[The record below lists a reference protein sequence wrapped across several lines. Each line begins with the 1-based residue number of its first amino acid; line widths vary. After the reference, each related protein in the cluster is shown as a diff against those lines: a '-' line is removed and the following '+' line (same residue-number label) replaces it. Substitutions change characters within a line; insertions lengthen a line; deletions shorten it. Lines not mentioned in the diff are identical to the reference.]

1 MTGRSLRPLAGVLAA
16 LAMSLTGTRVS
27 AIALPWFVLVTTG
40 SATMT
45 GLVAFCEMAPYVLV
59 KLFLGPLADHL
70 GPRRVSWASDVVS
83 AAGAGA
89 VALLH
94 ALGLLAF
101 PVLLGLVALIGAA
114 RGPGDLAKEIMVP
127 EAAERG
133 RIPLE
138 RAAALSGVT
147 ERLAATV
154 GPAMGGALVAL
165 AGPLAGLAASGAC
178 FALGSAVIVWA
189 LPRARTPDAGRPA
202 PARASTEGPLA
213 AQTSPKTVQA
223 SAKGAV
229 TVQASPQGAV
239 PVQASAEGVVPL
251 QTADHG
257 PGRDSAGGAGE
268 RAGYWRRFAEGIGFL
283 RGEPILLALALM
295 VAVTNLLDAAFAQV
309 LVPVWARE
317 SGHGPAVIGLNSSVM
332 GLAAV
337 GGSLVAAAVAHRM
350 RRRVV
355 FFVAF
360 LLAGPPRFLVLAM
373 DAPVWVIVIVFA
385 MSGLS
390 GGLINPILGA
400 IFFERVPRRLLG
412 RVNALTDSLAWA
424 GIPVGGLI
432 AGAAVAA
439 AGLSPVLVA
448 CGATYF
454 LTIGL
459 TGLRR
464 EWREM
469 DRSRGGGSP
478 AVSASVDRSRGEES
492 PAVSASMDRSRGEGP
507 PAASASMDQPGRVE
521 PPPLRA
527 RPRGAD
533 RSGGAAGGQHGG
545 DLAGQGRIGRER
557 LEDGQP

>member
-1 MTGRSLRPLAGVLAA
+1 MTPPVTGRSLRPLAGVLAA
-16 LAMSLTGTRVS
+16 MAMSLTGTRVS

-40 SATMT
+40 SAAMT

-59 KLFLGPLADHL
+59 KLLVGPLVDHL
-70 GPRRVSWASDVVS
+70 GPRRVSWVADVVS

-94 ALGLLAF
+94 TLDQLAF
-101 PVLLGLVALIGAA
+101 PALLGLVALIGAA

-147 ERLAATV
+147 ERLAATL

-165 AGPLAGLAASGAC
+165 AGSLVGLALSGAC
-178 FALGSAVIVWA
+178 FALGSVVIVWA
-189 LPRARTPDAGRPA
+189 LPRAQARYAGA
-202 PARASTEGPLA
+202 PIS
-213 AQTSPKTVQA
+213 AQTP
-223 SAKGAV
+223 GARDAP
-229 TVQASPQGAV
+229 TSGQTLGTQGASPSGQTPGTQGGQD
-239 PVQASAEGVVPL
+239 PVREPGEGSV
-251 QTADHG
+251 
-257 PGRDSAGGAGE
+257 RDSAGGEGE
-268 RAGYWRRFAEGIGFL
+268 RGAGGEAERAAPGYWRRFAEGVAFL
-283 RGEPILLALALM
+283 RAEPMLLALSLM

-317 SGHGPAVIGLNSSVM
+317 SGHGPAVIGLNSAAM

-350 RRRVV
+350 RRRAV

-360 LLAGPPRFLVLAM
+360 LVVGPPRYLVLAM
-373 DAPVWVIVIVFA
+373 DAPVWVMLVVFA
-385 MSGLS
+385 VSGLG

-400 IFFERVPRRLLG
+400 IQFERVPRRLLG
-412 RVNALTDSLAWA
+412 RVNALGDSLAWA
-424 GIPVGGLI
+424 GIPLGGLM

-448 CGATYF
+448 CGAVYF

-464 EWREM
+464 EWRQM
-469 DRSRGGGSP
+469 DQSRG
-478 AVSASVDRSRGEES
+478 VSSRTAPASVESGRS
-492 PAVSASMDRSRGEGP
+492 P
-507 PAASASMDQPGRVE
+507 
-521 PPPLRA
+521 
-527 RPRGAD
+527 
-533 RSGGAAGGQHGG
+533 
-545 DLAGQGRIGRER
+545 
-557 LEDGQP
+557 

>member
-1 MTGRSLRPLAGVLAA
+1 MTGRPATGRSLRPLAGVLAA

-59 KLFLGPLADHL
+59 KLFVGPLVDHL
-70 GPRRVSWASDVVS
+70 GPRRVSWVADVVS

-89 VALLH
+89 VVLLH
-94 ALGLLAF
+94 AFGLLAF
-101 PVLLGLVALIGAA
+101 PVLLGLVSLIGAA

-154 GPAMGGALVAL
+154 GPATGGALVAL
-165 AGPLAGLAASGAC
+165 AGPLVGLTASGAC
-178 FALGSAVIVWA
+178 FALGSVVIVWA
-189 LPRARTPDAGRPA
+189 LPRAR
-202 PARASTEGPLA
+202 
-213 AQTSPKTVQA
+213 
-223 SAKGAV
+223 
-229 TVQASPQGAV
+229 
-239 PVQASAEGVVPL
+239 ASAEDAVPAQVPAGDLLAVQVSAEGAVPL
-251 QTADHG
+251 QTSSHG
-257 PGRDSAGGAGE
+257 SGRDSEGGAGE
-268 RAGYWRRFAEGIGFL
+268 RAGYWRRFAGGIAFL

-350 RRRVV
+350 RRRAV

-373 DAPVWVIVIVFA
+373 DAPVWAIVVVFA
-385 MSGLS
+385 LSGLS

-400 IFFERVPRRLLG
+400 IYFERVPRRLLG
-412 RVNALTDSLAWA
+412 RVNALGDSLAWA
-424 GIPVGGLI
+424 GIPLGGLI

-439 AGLSPVLVA
+439 AGLSPVLAA
-448 CGATYF
+448 CGAAYF
-454 LTIGL
+454 LTVGL

-469 DRSRGGGSP
+469 DQSRDAGRPAAVAAAGRASGAAGGGSGG
-478 AVSASVDRSRGEES
+478 ASAERSSG
-492 PAVSASMDRSRGEGP
+492 
-507 PAASASMDQPGRVE
+507 AASGHSG
-521 PPPLRA
+521 
-527 RPRGAD
+527 GAAAG